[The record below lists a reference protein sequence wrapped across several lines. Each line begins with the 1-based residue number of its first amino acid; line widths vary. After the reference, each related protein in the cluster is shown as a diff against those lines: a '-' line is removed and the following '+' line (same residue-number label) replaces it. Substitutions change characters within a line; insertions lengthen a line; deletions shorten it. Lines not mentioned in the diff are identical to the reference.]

1 MAENALQMRP
11 DDLVA
16 SQLAGGGKLSA
27 PPKPLGEHNGGADQD
42 ADAWL
47 LSAGHFRKLYKLAGA
62 PHPRSQRL
70 VGAPVSRR
78 RITSARVG
86 REHQRPACPRSSQQI
101 AANDTTTLLLPPNP
115 ALFPYPPQC
124 ALAAGTVKRKFDD
137 ATKKTWP
144 QHELELIKNGYTTE
158 WGEDFE
164 DLSGDELHAAQ
175 ECKARCDALA
185 HVYADERKIAT
196 NPDAMFEMTYVHDFR
211 QRFVPPPTFGTRRRP
226 PSPSRRPCPTW
237 PFPYAASAPRRPRS
251 PPLVCSV
258 ARADSEAVGK
268 NPYFVGYAL
277 RMHAFNVVIQTIN
290 YVELV
295 VKPAFVSPP

>member
-1 MAENALQMRP
+1 M
-11 DDLVA
+11 
-16 SQLAGGGKLSA
+16 
-27 PPKPLGEHNGGADQD
+27 
-42 ADAWL
+42 
-47 LSAGHFRKLYKLAGA
+47 
-62 PHPRSQRL
+62 
-70 VGAPVSRR
+70 
-78 RITSARVG
+78 
-86 REHQRPACPRSSQQI
+86 
-101 AANDTTTLLLPPNP
+101 
-115 ALFPYPPQC
+115 
-124 ALAAGTVKRKFDD
+124 KRKFDD
-137 ATKKTWP
+137 VTKKTWP

-237 PFPYAASAPRRPRS
+237 PFPYAATAPRRPRS

-277 RMHAFNVVIQTIN
+277 RMHAFNVVIQTMN

-295 VKPAFVSPP
+295 VKPAFVSTMSGFDGALFWLGRVKDHLAASLFLDQPEPEGNWAHDVEMVRAQPPA

>member
-1 MAENALQMRP
+1 MADPVAASRQALAPRTPYRPCSHPACPLRAHAASCGLSGQTMAENALQMRP

-86 REHQRPACPRSSQQI
+86 REHQRPACPRSSQQC
-101 AANDTTTLLLPPNP
+101 AATNTTTLLFPPLP

-124 ALAAGTVKRKFDD
+124 ALAA
-137 ATKKTWP
+137 
-144 QHELELIKNGYTTE
+144 
-158 WGEDFE
+158 
-164 DLSGDELHAAQ
+164 AQ
-175 ECKARCDALA
+175 ALLT
-185 HVYADERKIAT
+185 DMI
-196 NPDAMFEMTYVHDFR
+196 F
-211 QRFVPPPTFGTRRRP
+211 
-226 PSPSRRPCPTW
+226 W
-237 PFPYAASAPRRPRS
+237 IRPRPS
-251 PPLVCSV
+251 ADLRG
-258 ARADSEAVGK
+258 AR
-268 NPYFVGYAL
+268 
-277 RMHAFNVVIQTIN
+277 
-290 YVELV
+290 
-295 VKPAFVSPP
+295 